1 MNNQA
6 QTPVGAWLVA
16 VAMPGQDHFPGLLT
30 FNSDGTLMASES
42 PSPFE
47 STGHGSWQMAD
58 SGTVAYT
65 FVALFGNAEGKNTG
79 RLKMVGRLHNADGQD
94 DWSGPFKLE
103 STDSLGKIT
112 FTACGTFALTRIAVE
127 SLA

>member
-1 MNNQA
+1 MNNHA

-30 FNSDGTLMASES
+30 FNSDGTLIASES

-47 STGHGSWQMAD
+47 STGHGSWQMSAE
-58 SGTVAYT
+58 GTVAYT

-79 RLKMVGRLHNADGQD
+79 RLKIEIVDNLGQV
-94 DWSGPFKLE
+94 
-103 STDSLGKIT
+103 
-112 FTACGTFALTRIAVE
+112 TFAERGAFTLIRIGVEPLT
-127 SLA
+127 

>member
-1 MNNQA
+1 MNNHA

-30 FNSDGTLMASES
+30 FNSDGTLIASES

-47 STGHGSWQMAD
+47 STGHGSWQMPAE
-58 SGTVAYT
+58 GTVAYT

-79 RLKMVGRLHNADGQD
+79 RLKMVGTLQTPGDQDG
-94 DWSGPFKLE
+94 WSGPFKIE
-103 STDSLGKIT
+103 IVDNLGQV
-112 FTACGTFALTRIAVE
+112 TFAERGAFTLIRIGVEPLT
-127 SLA
+127 

>member
-6 QTPVGAWLVA
+6 QTPVGAWLVV
-16 VAMPGQDHFPGLLT
+16 VAMPDQDHFPGLLT

-47 STGHGSWQMAD
+47 SAGHGRWQITAE
-58 SGTVAYT
+58 GTVAYT
-65 FVALFGNAEGKNTG
+65 FVALFGSAEGKNTG
-79 RLKMVGRLHNADGQD
+79 RLKVVGQLHRTDGQD

-103 STDSLGKIT
+103 ITDSLGQIT

-127 SLA
+127 ALA